1 MTFRPSYHLRFWFA
15 TILGLFFDRLTK
27 DWVLATFSEGESWHL
42 WPGVFH
48 FTFVLNPGAAFSLF
62 QYQGEWLRWMSLG
75 VSVVLATWALRGPR
89 MTRWEQWGYG
99 FVLSGALGNGIDRFA
114 AGEVVDFLDFRLI
127 NFPVFNVADVCIN
140 IGLGCLLI
148 GAIVQWR
155 EQDRRSVDRSVDR
168 DQ

>member
-1 MTFRPSYHLRFWFA
+1 MSLNPLLNHTTIMTFRPSYHLRFWFA

-75 VSVVLATWALRGPR
+75 VSVVLTTWALRDP
-89 MTRWEQWGYG
+89 
-99 FVLSGALGNGIDRFA
+99 LS
-114 AGEVVDFLDFRLI
+114 
-127 NFPVFNVADVCIN
+127 
-140 IGLGCLLI
+140 
-148 GAIVQWR
+148 
-155 EQDRRSVDRSVDR
+155 
-168 DQ
+168 

>member
-1 MTFRPSYHLRFWFA
+1 MTFRPSHHLQFWVA
-15 TILGLFFDRLTK
+15 ALTGLFFDRLTK
-27 DWVLATFSEGESWHL
+27 DWVLENFNIGESWGI

-62 QYQGEWLRWMSLG
+62 RDSGNWLRWLSLL
-75 VSVVLATWALRGPR
+75 VSVGLAFWALRGPK

-99 FVLSGALGNGIDRFA
+99 FVFSGAFGNGIDRFA

-140 IGLGCLLI
+140 IGIVCLI
-148 GAIVQWR
+148 ISGIIQWR
-155 EQDRRSVDRSVDR
+155 QESRCN
-168 DQ
+168 